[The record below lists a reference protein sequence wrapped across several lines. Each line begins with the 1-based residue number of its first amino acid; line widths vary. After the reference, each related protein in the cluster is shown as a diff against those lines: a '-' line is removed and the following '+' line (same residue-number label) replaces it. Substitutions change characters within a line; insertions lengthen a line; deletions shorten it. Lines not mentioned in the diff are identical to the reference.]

1 MCVRVRSC
9 VCVCVCVCFCSAYVC
24 VYTVCVCLRVCLRV
38 SVSVRAHLFVLY
50 NLYNN
55 VRMTHALHT
64 IRELE
69 GRGGE
74 RGDIS
79 EWKVRRGC
87 LFQKG
92 EGIISGWTGRG
103 RTLSQVGR
111 KK

>member
-1 MCVRVRSC
+1 MC
-9 VCVCVCVCFCSAYVC
+9 VCVCVCVRVR
-24 VYTVCVCLRVCLRV
+24 VCVCV
-38 SVSVRAHLFVLY
+38 HLFVLY

-55 VRMTHALHT
+55 VRMMYALHT

-69 GRGGE
+69 GTGGE

-92 EGIISGWTGRG
+92 VEAISGWPEEEERYARAGEK
-103 RTLSQVGR
+103 VR
-111 KK
+111 KQQLIDDDDELMLNVLRCHLTY